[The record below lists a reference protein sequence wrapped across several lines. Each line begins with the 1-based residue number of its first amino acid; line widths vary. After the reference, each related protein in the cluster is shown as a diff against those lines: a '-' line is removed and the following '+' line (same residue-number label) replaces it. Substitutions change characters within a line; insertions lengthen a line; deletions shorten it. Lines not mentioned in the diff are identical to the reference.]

1 MQHRDKRRC
10 GGWLVLQEC
19 SMPVDSVLPNDRL
32 DTMGGKVTFIQQAV
46 KQLATVRK
54 QHLAAAAEQGAS
66 KGAA

>member
-1 MQHRDKRRC
+1 
-10 GGWLVLQEC
+10 
-19 SMPVDSVLPNDRL
+19 MPVDSVLPNDRL

-66 KGAA
+66 EGAA